1 MWLTYD
7 NEDGTRHDY
16 RFKIGEGLS
25 GNKYDEVWEYLEAAR
40 GRTPQEGDAV
50 MYNGRLVVVV
60 ENGGLRYLKPLDG
73 HPNALSDLERRLNA
87 LP

>member
-1 MWLTYD
+1 MWLTYN

-60 ENGGLRYLKPLDG
+60 ENGGLRYLKG
-73 HPNALSDLERRLNA
+73 GAGNALSALEKQINA